1 MYADS
6 IFAAYPIIQWALMK
20 ENIVCV
26 MQMYVLYSSYPKKVV
41 SRFDGI
47 IVDKERLTPY
57 K

>member
-26 MQMYVLYSSYPKKVV
+26 MPMYVLYSSYPKKVV